1 MSLEVAVALVR
12 PPFEAGAN
20 PSASMAALMQ
30 STNDP
35 VAVSNP
41 ITGSSPSIST
51 SDPISFLKPP
61 SKPES
66 NLSSIA
72 SAGLHVSRSQPP
84 QMTSPSSAPDRPVEQ
99 DRDAERN
106 SSQVAREALGAS
118 EKSPA
123 PSIQEPQIHASPEQ
137 MQIDTHS
144 NDTSDPYGPG
154 DHSNSLM
161 HASTVASPGPIEE
174 LTSQDGDRHH
184 HRPRDDSEIDQ
195 DSNKAFSYPMP
206 TGSLNDPRR
215 GLSLPHTG
223 YSRGSPRSP
232 SAKKHRCPYCA
243 TEFTRQHNLKSHL
256 LTHSQEKPFVCSTCQ
271 SRFRRLHDLKR
282 HTKLH
287 TGERPHTCPKCGRR
301 FARGDALARHNKGQG
316 GCAGRRASMGSFAP
330 DDEYGDGQH
339 PDDGMDGLVYAEPE
353 SMDGEEERRLNSQ
366 GLRKMDDSIS
376 RSDSLN
382 NRQPSTYP
390 PIAANRGSIFTPSV
404 THGGSGS
411 TSSTS
416 QAGNLTFPP
425 AGHPS
430 GTSLFTPSTLA
441 ETSKP
446 LSPNALSHH
455 DSSTSSHRGHSPSLG
470 QSLPHPQVA
479 FGRGGI
485 TGPNHPLGLTLPQPG
500 TKLPPPVINS
510 PDPRF
515 GPTPNKHTSSHSHS
529 SSHGLPPPPGIDGPG
544 PEGPGDAGQID
555 KLWAYVRSLNDEL
568 TGLRNEVVSLR
579 AHIASISNSSTVA
592 PADSNQPG
600 HISR

>member
-1 MSLEVAVALVR
+1 MSSEVAVALVR

-41 ITGSSPSIST
+41 ITAPSTPIPS
-51 SDPISFLKPP
+51 SDPIAFLKPP
-61 SKPES
+61 SKPEN

-72 SAGLHVSRSQPP
+72 SAGLHVSRAQPA
-84 QMTSPSSAPDRPVEQ
+84 QMTSPSSAPDRPVEA

-137 MQIDTHS
+137 MQVDSHA
-144 NDTSDPYGPG
+144 NDTPDPYGST
-154 DHSNSLM
+154 DHQNSLM
-161 HASTVASPGPIEE
+161 HSSTVASPGPIEE
-174 LTSQDGDRHH
+174 SASQDGDR

-206 TGSLNDPRR
+206 TGGLNDPRR
-215 GLSLPHTG
+215 GLSLPNAG
-223 YSRGSPRSP
+223 FRGSPRSP
-232 SAKKHRCPYCA
+232 STKKHRCPYCA

-256 LTHSQEKPFVCSTCQ
+256 LTHSQEKPFVCQTCQ

-287 TGERPHTCPKCGRR
+287 TGERPHICPKCGRR

-316 GCAGRRASMGSFAP
+316 GCAGRRSSMGSFA
-330 DDEYGDGQH
+330 DDDFGDGQH

-353 SMDGEEERRLNSQ
+353 SMDGEEEPRMSTQ
-366 GLRKMDDSIS
+366 GMRKHTDSIS

-382 NRQPSTYP
+382 TRQPSTYP
-390 PIAANRGSIFTPSV
+390 PIAANRGAIYPPPGAQS
-404 THGGSGS
+404 S
-411 TSSTS
+411 TTTS

-425 AGHPS
+425 AGHSS
-430 GTSLFTPSTLA
+430 GTSLFTPSTIN

-446 LSPNALSHH
+446 LSPNALAHH
-455 DSSTSSHRGHSPSLG
+455 ESGASSHRGHSPSMS
-470 QSLPHPQVA
+470 QLPHPQA
-479 FGRGGI
+479 PYGRGLS
-485 TGPNHPLGLTLPQPG
+485 GPNHMGLPLPQPG
-500 TKLPPPVINS
+500 AQLPPPVISS
-510 PDPRF
+510 PGY
-515 GPTPNKHTSSHSHS
+515 GPAPTKHAPLHSHS
-529 SSHGLPPPPGIDGPG
+529 SNHGLPTPKVGLDGPDG
-544 PEGPGDAGQID
+544 ASEASQID
-555 KLWAYVRSLNDEL
+555 KLWAYVRTMHDEL
-568 TGLRNEVVSLR
+568 TGLRNEVASLR
-579 AHIASISNSSTVA
+579 AHIASTNSSTA
-592 PADSNQPG
+592 PTGETNQAG
-600 HISR
+600 SISQ

>member
-1 MSLEVAVALVR
+1 MSSQVAVALVR

-41 ITGSSPSIST
+41 ITAPSTPIPS

-61 SKPES
+61 SKPEN

-72 SAGLHVSRSQPP
+72 SAGLHVSRAQPA
-84 QMTSPSSAPDRPVEQ
+84 QMTSPSSAPDRPVES

-137 MQIDTHS
+137 MQVDSHA
-144 NDTSDPYGPG
+144 NDTSDPYAST
-154 DHSNSLM
+154 DHQNSLM
-161 HASTVASPGPIEE
+161 HSSTVASPGPIEE
-174 LTSQDGDRHH
+174 SASQDGDR

-206 TGSLNDPRR
+206 TGGLNDPRR
-215 GLSLPHTG
+215 GLSLPNAG
-223 YSRGSPRSP
+223 FRGGPRSP
-232 SAKKHRCPYCA
+232 STKKHRCPYCA

-256 LTHSQEKPFVCSTCQ
+256 LTHSQEKPFVCQTCQ

-287 TGERPHTCPKCGRR
+287 TGERPHICPKCGRR

-316 GCAGRRASMGSFAP
+316 GCAGRRSSMGSFA
-330 DDEYGDGQH
+330 DDDFGDGQH

-353 SMDGEEERRLNSQ
+353 SMDGEEEPRMSTQ
-366 GLRKMDDSIS
+366 GMRKHTDSIS

-382 NRQPSTYP
+382 TRQPSTYP
-390 PIAANRGSIFTPSV
+390 PIAANRGGIYPPPGAQS
-404 THGGSGS
+404 S
-411 TSSTS
+411 TTTS

-425 AGHPS
+425 AGHSS
-430 GTSLFTPSTLA
+430 GTSLFTPSTIN

-455 DSSTSSHRGHSPSLG
+455 ESGASSHRGHSPSMG
-470 QSLPHPQVA
+470 QLPHPQA
-479 FGRGGI
+479 PFSRGLS
-485 TGPNHPLGLTLPQPG
+485 GPNHMGLPLPQPG
-500 TKLPPPVINS
+500 AQLPPPVISS
-510 PDPRF
+510 PGY
-515 GPTPNKHTSSHSHS
+515 GPAPTKHASLHSHS
-529 SSHGLPPPPGIDGPG
+529 SNHGLPTPKVGLDGPDG
-544 PEGPGDAGQID
+544 ASEASQID
-555 KLWAYVRSLNDEL
+555 KLWAYVRTMHDEL
-568 TGLRNEVVSLR
+568 TGLRNEVASLR
-579 AHIASISNSSTVA
+579 AHIASTNSSTA
-592 PADSNQPG
+592 PTGETNQTG
-600 HISR
+600 SISQ